1 MQPVA
6 ELGHLAGWPGLE
18 QLRGGVTSQD
28 FPISV
33 VWKHSS
39 AQLLRGRLE
48 QPSQGLKRLW
58 GPLVAVLGGKAGLI

>member
-48 QPSQGLKRLW
+48 QPS
-58 GPLVAVLGGKAGLI
+58 

>member
-28 FPISV
+28 FLVSI
-33 VWKHSS
+33 VWKPS
-39 AQLLRGRLE
+39 AQLLRGKLE
-48 QPSQGLKRLW
+48 QPS
-58 GPLVAVLGGKAGLI
+58 